1 MNKIALIF
9 ISLVFGILFSG
20 CSWITQAIDR
30 NRSENKI
37 CEIFSNID
45 FAFIKNG
52 GVVNGYTYKT
62 LNNVK
67 YDDILQ
73 PMFYDVTIINYDS
86 GIVAWR
92 DSDKTSEVY
101 CPKLKILNT
110 EKETKSFA
118 VNDSGFN
125 DFSVK
130 VTKEVHNAQM
140 IKESEI
146 IKKDIIIP
154 SYIPDKISIV
164 KYQDYVYKADSLYIK
179 KMRNVYEQHA
189 KSFRRNLPCFDMNRK
204 TYCDGDLV
212 YVLGNDIMLR
222 VVESGYGMVSYKLYL
237 YVRGEPIAEAS
248 HTFMKYFQM
257 SPPEV
262 TGNHDLKKDEVPP
275 ARDLKLDDIKTFK
288 AW

>member
-1 MNKIALIF
+1 MNKTALIF

-45 FAFIKNG
+45 FVFIKNG
-52 GVVNGYTYKT
+52 GIVNGYTYKT

-67 YDDILQ
+67 YSDILQ
-73 PMFYDVTIINYDS
+73 PMFYDVTILNYDS

-110 EKETKSFA
+110 EKETKTFS
-118 VNDSGFN
+118 VNDGGFN

-130 VTKEVHNAQM
+130 VTKKAYSAQ
-140 IKESEI
+140 K
-146 IKKDIIIP
+146 IKKGKVIEKDIKVTA
-154 SYIPDKISIV
+154 YTLDKISIV

-179 KMRNVYEQHA
+179 KMRNVYATHA

-212 YVLGNDIMLR
+212 IVLNNDIMLR

-237 YVRGEPIAEAS
+237 YVRDEPIAEAS

-257 SPPEV
+257 NPPEV
-262 TGNHDLKKDEVPP
+262 TGNHDLKKDGVPP
-275 ARDLKLDDIKTFK
+275 ARDLKLNDIKTFK

>member
-1 MNKIALIF
+1 M
-9 ISLVFGILFSG
+9 FGIFFSG
-20 CSWITQAIDR
+20 CFSFITDAIKQSKLAKEQEEVDCAKFER
-30 NRSENKI
+30 ANLAKLEKKMDIYEKNKSEI
-37 CEIFSNID
+37 
-45 FAFIKNG
+45 
-52 GVVNGYTYKT
+52 
-62 LNNVK
+62 
-67 YDDILQ
+67 
-73 PMFYDVTIINYDS
+73 TIIDES
-86 GIVAWR
+86 KGIL
-92 DSDKTSEVY
+92 SNKYSKEFY
-101 CPKLKILNT
+101 CSILEITNSYPP
-110 EKETKSFA
+110 ETKSFA
-118 VNDSGFN
+118 VNDGGFN

-130 VTKEVHNAQM
+130 VTKEAYSAQK
-140 IKESEI
+140 IKEGKVIE
-146 IKKDIIIP
+146 KDMKITA
-154 SYIPDKISIV
+154 YTLDKISVV

-179 KMRNVYEQHA
+179 KMRNVYATHA

-257 SPPEV
+257 NPPEV
-262 TGNHDLKKDEVPP
+262 IGNHDLKKDEVPP